1 MIFLVIL
8 LFAFL
13 IFMLVCA
20 IKESA
25 VTSVYKANNVYGR
38 FTAYIALDLLLFGVA
53 AIIGSIVLLCL
64 DFIEVGVMLILIL
77 LGIVCLGGAIL
88 IYRHA
93 LKKCPEALKKKCIG
107 SMFISG
113 CGVAMKLGV
122 FYFTSVWKL
131 YAYTGT
137 AASGGFA
144 SSYIRGDTGDVYV
157 LQSSVNQNALLRH
170 DLSGELVEVSKYSS
184 DGNVH
189 DHADHVYYPQN

>member
-1 MIFLVIL
+1 MIFLVLL

-20 IKESA
+20 FKESA
-25 VTSVYKANNVYGR
+25 ITSVYKAHNVYGR

-53 AIIGSIVLLCL
+53 AVIGSIVLLIL
-64 DFIEVGVMLILIL
+64 DFIEAGMMLILIL
-77 LGIVCLGGAIL
+77 VGIICFGSAIL

-93 LKKCPEALKKKCIG
+93 LKKCPESLKKKCIG

-131 YAYTGT
+131 VEYSGT
-137 AASGGFA
+137 ASSGGFA
-144 SSYIRGDTGDVYV
+144 ERYVRSNTGDEYV
-157 LQSSVNQNALLRH
+157 VQSTFNQSALLRN
-170 DLSGELVEVSKYSS
+170 DISGVTVTVHLHGS
-184 DGNVH
+184 DGNVR
-189 DHADHVYYPQN
+189 DEAGNIYYPM

>member
-8 LFAFL
+8 LFVFL
-13 IFMLVCA
+13 VFMLVCA

-25 VTSVYKANNVYGR
+25 ITSVYKANNVYGR
-38 FTAYIALDLLLFGVA
+38 FTAYIALDLLLFGAA
-53 AIIGSIVLLCL
+53 AIIGSVVLLIFGL
-64 DFIEVGVMLILIL
+64 IEVGVMLILMLVGIL
-77 LGIVCLGGAIL
+77 CLGGAIL

-93 LKKCPEALKKKCIG
+93 LKKCPESLKKKCIG

-137 AASGGFA
+137 ASSGGFA
-144 SSYIRGDTGDVYV
+144 SRYVRTNSGDEYV
-157 LQSSVNQNALLRH
+157 LQSTFNQTALLRH
-170 DLSGELVEVSKYSS
+170 DMSGATVEVYSHGS
-184 DGNVH
+184 NGDVRDQAGNI
-189 DHADHVYYPQN
+189 YSPM